1 MSNLR
6 FYITT
11 FHEGKKI
18 KSFCTT
24 MVVTIQYTL
33 KIVKTHLYS
42 LQMDGNPWQVDSLQD
57 FLFLKCPECT
67 FDTQE
72 EENFENHASEN
83 HPLSF
88 VFFGKTF
95 MKEENVN
102 LEESYSEDYKDPLT
116 INGEIKNQSDITPSE
131 NLALAPI
138 FSKLS
143 NIKEEDNFE
152 KLPNVKKEDFYTTN
166 NLEEDGYMTK
176 KCPECDFSTPNPK
189 KLRIHIRKLHKK
201 KKNEKPKPHKC
212 SKCDKNYTTAKSLR
226 QHFRL
231 IHEETKLETKEE
243 IKQEPNEKIENYSN
257 PERPQE
263 GSQNKKC
270 SICDKIFS
278 TAKAVKTH
286 IEMVHDKIKPFLC
299 TICGYK
305 CYNQQTLE
313 IHISAVHE
321 GKKPH
326 VCSHC
331 GKSFGLKESLKR
343 HIACVHEGK
352 KSFQCN
358 DCGTMFS
365 EKRALKLHIITV
377 HEGKKLNKCPECD
390 KSFGLKCNLTKHIR
404 TVHEGIK
411 AFQCD
416 LCGSKF
422 SQKAS
427 VKDHIAEVH
436 EKTSFQ
442 TCPLCQK
449 TFSKMSNLKFHI
461 TTVHEGKK
469 YVRKDKAKKI
479 VSVI

>member
-1 MSNLR
+1 
-6 FYITT
+6 
-11 FHEGKKI
+11 
-18 KSFCTT
+18 
-24 MVVTIQYTL
+24 
-33 KIVKTHLYS
+33 
-42 LQMDGNPWQVDSLQD
+42 MDGNPWQVDSLQD

-88 VFFGKTF
+88 AFFGKTF

-102 LEESYSEDYKDPLT
+102 LDESYSEDYKDPLT

-131 NLALAPI
+131 NLALI
-138 FSKLS
+138 FPKLS

-152 KLPNVKKEDFYTTN
+152 KLPNVNKKDFYTTN
-166 NLEEDGYMTK
+166 DLEEGGYMTK

-189 KLRIHIRKLHKK
+189 KFRIHVRKVHKK
-201 KKNEKPKPHKC
+201 KKSEIPKPHIC
-212 SKCDKNYTTAKSLR
+212 SKCDKSYNTAKSLK
-226 QHFRL
+226 QHFGL
-231 IHEETKLETKEE
+231 KHEGKKLKIKEK
-243 IKQEPNEKIENYSN
+243 IKQEPNEEGKTNNEELQKQHIK
-257 PERPQE
+257 PVHERKEPPLNCSFCERSFLSERFLKQH
-263 GSQNKKC
+263 SCRQNRKC
-270 SICDKIFS
+270 SICDKTFS
-278 TAKAVKTH
+278 STTVLKKH
-286 IEMVHDKIKPFLC
+286 SDMVHDKIKPFLC

-305 CYNQQTLE
+305 CSMEHTLE
-313 IHISAVHE
+313 NHILAVHE

-326 VCSHC
+326 VCSQC
-331 GKSFGLKESLKR
+331 GKSFGHMNTLRR

-352 KSFQCN
+352 KSCQCN

-377 HEGKKLNKCPECD
+377 HEGKKLNKCPKCD
-390 KSFGLKCNLTKHIR
+390 KFFGLKENLKKHIR

-427 VKDHIAEVH
+427 VRDHIAEVH

-469 YVRKDKAKKI
+469 YIRKEKKT
-479 VSVI
+479 VSVA